1 MIVSI
6 HQPNYLPWMG
16 LMHKILESDIFIVLD
31 DVQFVRGKNFVTR
44 SQIKT
49 SGGPKWIT
57 IPVHNKNNFLP
68 INQIKINNDIPWKDE
83 HWNKIEQNY
92 NKSKFFSDY
101 STLLKNSIYQKYE
114 NISNMNIALIQ
125 QILKILKIEKKIQFS
140 SELNIEGIGLEKIV
154 NIIKETGG
162 DEYLSG
168 DGIGSLR
175 YIQGNERVFEENKIK
190 LTFQKF
196 IHPEYFQLYGEFIP
210 KLSILDVIF
219 NIGPEDT
226 LKKLNQI

>member
-57 IPVHNKNNFLP
+57 IPVHNKNDFLP

-83 HWNKIEQNY
+83 HWNKIIQNY
-92 NKSKFFSDY
+92 NKAKFFSDY
-101 STLLKNSIYQKYE
+101 DILLKNSIYQKWE
-114 NISNMNIALIQ
+114 NISEMNTALIQ
-125 QILKILKIEKKIQFS
+125 QILKILKIETRIQFS
-140 SELNIEGIGLEKIV
+140 SELNTRGVGLEKIV
-154 NIIKETGG
+154 SIIKEVNG

-168 DGIGSLR
+168 EGIGSLR

>member
-57 IPVHNKNNFLP
+57 IPVHNKNDFLP

-83 HWNKIEQNY
+83 HWNKIIQNY
-92 NKSKFFSDY
+92 NKAKFFSDY
-101 STLLKNSIYQKYE
+101 DILLKNSIYQKWE
-114 NISNMNIALIQ
+114 NISEMNTALIQ
-125 QILKILKIEKKIQFS
+125 QILKILKIETRIQFS
-140 SELNIEGIGLEKIV
+140 SELNTRGVGLEKIV
-154 NIIKETGG
+154 SIIKEVNG

-168 DGIGSLR
+168 EGIGSLR
-175 YIQGNERVFEENKIK
+175 YIQGNEKVFEENKIK
-190 LTFQKF
+190 LAFQKF
-196 IHPEYFQLYGEFIP
+196 VHPVYFQLHGEFIP
-210 KLSILDVIF
+210 KLSILDAIF
-219 NIGPEDT
+219 NIGPKDT

>member
-16 LMHKILESDIFIVLD
+16 LIHKIIESDVFVVLD

-49 SGGPKWIT
+49 SGGPKWIS
-57 IPVHNKNNFLP
+57 IPVHNKNDFLP

-83 HWNKIEQNY
+83 HWNKIIQNY
-92 NKSKFFSDY
+92 NKAKFFSDY
-101 STLLKNSIYQKYE
+101 DILLKNSIYQKWE
-114 NISNMNIALIQ
+114 NISEMNTALIQ
-125 QILKILKIEKKIQFS
+125 QILKILKIETRIQFS
-140 SELNIEGIGLEKIV
+140 SELNTRGVGLEKIV
-154 NIIKETGG
+154 SIIKEVNG

-168 DGIGSLR
+168 EGIGSLR
-175 YIQGNERVFEENKIK
+175 YIQGNEKVFEENKIK
-190 LTFQKF
+190 LAFQKF
-196 IHPEYFQLYGEFIP
+196 VHPVYFQLHGEFIP
-210 KLSILDVIF
+210 KLSILDAIF
-219 NIGPEDT
+219 NIGPKDT

>member
-16 LMHKILESDIFIVLD
+16 LIHKILESDIFVVLD
-31 DVQFVRGKNFVTR
+31 DVQLVRGKNFVTR

-57 IPVHNKNNFLP
+57 IPVHNKNDFLP
-68 INQIKINNDIPWKDE
+68 INQIKINNDISWKDE
-83 HWNKIEQNY
+83 HWNKIVQNY
-92 NKSKFFSDY
+92 NKTKFFSNY
-101 STLLKNSIYQKYE
+101 STFLKDSIYQKWE
-114 NISNMNIALIQ
+114 NISDMNTALIQ
-125 QILKILKIEKKIQFS
+125 QILKIFKIEKRIQFS
-140 SELNIEGIGLEKIV
+140 SELNVKGTGLEKII
-154 NIIKETGG
+154 NIIKEMGG

-168 DGIGSLR
+168 TGVGSLR
-175 YIQGNERVFEENKIK
+175 YIHGNEGVFEENKIK

-196 IHPEYFQLYGEFIP
+196 IHPKYFQLYGEFIP
-210 KLSILDVIF
+210 KLSILDAIF
-219 NIGPEDT
+219 NIGPENT

>member
-49 SGGPKWIT
+49 SGGPKWIS
-57 IPVHNKNNFLP
+57 IPVHNKNDFLP

-83 HWNKIEQNY
+83 HWNKIIQNY
-92 NKSKFFSDY
+92 NKAKFFSDY
-101 STLLKNSIYQKYE
+101 DILLKNSIYQKWE
-114 NISNMNIALIQ
+114 NISEMNTALIQ
-125 QILKILKIEKKIQFS
+125 QILKILKIETRIQFS
-140 SELNIEGIGLEKIV
+140 SELNTRGVGLEKIV
-154 NIIKETGG
+154 SIIKEVNG

-168 DGIGSLR
+168 EGIGSLR
-175 YIQGNERVFEENKIK
+175 YIQGNEKVFEENKIK
-190 LTFQKF
+190 LAFQKF
-196 IHPEYFQLYGEFIP
+196 VHPVYFQLHGEFIP
-210 KLSILDVIF
+210 KLSILDAIF
-219 NIGPEDT
+219 NIGPKDT

>member
-16 LMHKILESDIFIVLD
+16 LIHKILESDIFVVLD

-57 IPVHNKNNFLP
+57 IPVHNKNDFLP

-83 HWNKIEQNY
+83 HWNKIIQNY
-92 NKSKFFSDY
+92 NKAEFFSDY
-101 STLLKNSIYQKYE
+101 NTLIKNSIYQKWE
-114 NISNMNIALIQ
+114 NISEMNVSLIQ
-125 QILKILKIEKKIQFS
+125 QIFKILKIKKRIQFS
-140 SELNIEGIGLEKIV
+140 SELNVKGAGLEKII
-154 NIIKETGG
+154 NIIKDVGG
-162 DEYLSG
+162 NEYLSG
-168 DGIGSLR
+168 KGIGSLR
-175 YIQGNERVFEENKIK
+175 YINGNEKMFEENKIK

-196 IHPEYFQLYGEFIP
+196 VHPEYFQLHGDFIS
-210 KLSILDVIF
+210 KLSILDSIF

-226 LKKLNQI
+226 LKKLNQK